1 MKKRLVFLPVMIVA
15 LLFSLRSGAQTL
27 SVKDELTRAM
37 ELAKQGQTE
46 EASKICTG
54 IMTAYPGNRDAVQY
68 WLMINMKRSPTGEQ
82 EAIGQLEELEKS
94 HPGNAG
100 IIFFKAFLQTEYG
113 HLDEALA
120 NTEKLITMQ
129 PDSAL
134 NWLMK
139 GQILEGLNK
148 SDEALAAYEKA
159 TVLGPDNADAWQN
172 KAGLLA
178 KNNKFDEAIASYDK
192 AVSLAPG
199 QPVFIYNRGCVYCL
213 KGDYAKALADL
224 GKAVSMNPQFKSYAV
239 KDEDFKSLWDNE
251 DFKKLTSQ

>member
-1 MKKRLVFLPVMIVA
+1 MKKRLVLLPIMIVA
-15 LLFSLRSGAQTL
+15 LLLSFRSGAQTL
-27 SVKDELTRAM
+27 SVKDELAKAM

-82 EAIGQLEELEKS
+82 EAIGQLDELEKS

-100 IIFFKAFLQTEYG
+100 ILFFKAFLQAEYE

-120 NTEKLITMQ
+120 NTEKLIAMQ
-129 PDSAL
+129 PDTAL

-139 GQILEGLNK
+139 GQILEGMNK
-148 SDEALAAYEKA
+148 SDEALVAYEKA

-178 KNNKFDEAIASYDK
+178 KTNKLDEAIASYDK
-192 AVSLAPG
+192 AVDLAPG
-199 QPVFIYNRGCVYCL
+199 QPVFIYNRGCVYCR
-213 KGDYAKALADL
+213 KGDNAKALADL
-224 GKAVSMNPQFKSYAV
+224 EKAVSMNPQFKSYAQ

>member
-1 MKKRLVFLPVMIVA
+1 MKKRFVLLQIMIMAFA
-15 LLFSLRSGAQTL
+15 LSYRSEAQT
-27 SVKDELTRAM
+27 SSIKEELTRAM

-46 EASKICTG
+46 EASKICTD
-54 IMTAYPGNRDAVQY
+54 IMTANPANRDAVQY

-82 EAIGQLEELEKS
+82 EAIGQLDELEKS

-120 NTEKLITMQ
+120 NTEKLIAMQ
-129 PDSAL
+129 PDTAL

-139 GQILEGLNK
+139 GQILEGMNK
-148 SDEALAAYEKA
+148 PDEALTALEKA
-159 TVLGPDNADAWQN
+159 TVLAPDNADAWQI

-178 KNNKFDEAIASYDK
+178 KANKFDEAIASYDK
-192 AVSLAPG
+192 AVDLAPG
-199 QPVFIYNRGCVYCL
+199 QPVFIYNRGCVYCR
-213 KGDYAKALADL
+213 KGDNVKALADL
-224 GKAVSMNPQFKSYAV
+224 GKAVSMNPEFKSYAQ

-251 DFKKLTSQ
+251 EFKKLTAQ